1 MNENTVRFI
10 IEGIGYLGS
19 ALVLISMLMT
29 SVVKLR
35 VINAIGSAI
44 FATYAILITSWPTAI
59 LNVSLFLINVYHL
72 VRILRVRKNYK
83 LVRTDPGDGY
93 LASLLEDCGEDM
105 RVFFP
110 DLSLDAGK
118 ATLVYIVCCDH
129 APAGL
134 FLGKETGKDGGE
146 IEILLDY
153 ALPAFRDTSAGKYLF
168 EHLAAEGYRSL
179 VFRGNAPKHS
189 AYMKKV
195 GFLPTEDGA
204 QKLDLSLFL
213 K

>member
-1 MNENTVRFI
+1 MNESTIKLI
-10 IEGIGYLGS
+10 IEGVGYLGS

-35 VINAIGSAI
+35 IINAIGSAI

-59 LNVSLFLINVYHL
+59 LNVCLFLINVYHL

-83 LVRTDPGDGY
+83 LVKTDPGDGY
-93 LASLLEDCGEDM
+93 LKSLLEDCREDL

-110 DLSLDAGK
+110 ELSLDAEE
-118 ATLVYIVCCDH
+118 ASLVYMVCCDN

-134 FLGKETGKDGGE
+134 FLGKETGEDGRE

-153 ALPAFRDTSAGKYLF
+153 ALPAFRDTSVGKYLF
-168 EHLAAEGYRSL
+168 ENLASEGYRSL
-179 VFRGNAPKHS
+179 VFRGNAPKHA
-189 AYMKKV
+189 AYMKRV